1 MNINNFV
8 DLFVRT
14 CQSDGNERLKKINAT
29 EVRGF
34 VVQYLMSSAIDVDT
48 SLLETDFAVKRITAG
63 SSAKDLLN
71 SIDSA
76 QKKTAGYVA
85 TKDDDERAK
94 NNWFKQQ
101 LESISQYEFDVNEK
115 MRLVGIDAIFI
126 PQNWQVSTSYE
137 ETTLVP
143 RNANECT

>member
-1 MNINNFV
+1 LQKYYKGIDDYLEQVQRDIQQDMNINNFV

-48 SLLETDFAVKRITAG
+48 SLLETDFSVKRITAG

-71 SIDSA
+71 YIDSA
-76 QKKTAGYVA
+76 
-85 TKDDDERAK
+85 
-94 NNWFKQQ
+94 
-101 LESISQYEFDVNEK
+101 
-115 MRLVGIDAIFI
+115 
-126 PQNWQVSTSYE
+126 
-137 ETTLVP
+137 
-143 RNANECT
+143 